1 MSTVPFNPLFR
12 LSSQPWSALDGL
24 GPVAAEALARILSGE
39 PAERVLDRTLRAHR
53 ELSREGR
60 QALKEAVFNVGLW
73 RRRLAFL
80 LGSEEVSPR
89 ALLFALLHGLGG
101 VPAADAASWAGLEA
115 PVPLR
120 TGEPPSLAL
129 RASLP
134 DWLADH
140 LSRELGPEAEDFCA
154 HLNVPG
160 PITLRVNPA
169 RMSREALA
177 ARLASE
183 GVATRPGSW
192 SPLALQVEG
201 PRPNL
206 YGLASL
212 REGLFEV
219 QDEGSQL
226 LGLLVE
232 ARPGET
238 VLDLCAGAGGK
249 TLQLGAAMA
258 DSGRLLAYD
267 PDPERLDRLQQRASR
282 AGLTRVHVLRTPPAP
297 GLGADRVLADV
308 PCSELGSLRRGP
320 DLRFRLT
327 PDVLSR
333 FIPTQRDILAQAAD
347 AVRPGGRV
355 VYATCTVNRAENQ
368 DVVADFLRAR
378 PDFRLVPPGSGW
390 LPAACVQDGFLFV
403 TPHRHGTDG
412 FFAAVLERANAAG

>member
-1 MSTVPFNPLFR
+1 ME
-12 LSSQPWSALDGL
+12 GL
-24 GPVAAEALARILSGE
+24 GPVVSDALARVLSGD

-53 ELSREGR
+53 DLSRDGR

-73 RRRLAFL
+73 RRRLGFL
-80 LGSEEVSPR
+80 LDSPD
-89 ALLFALLHGLGG
+89 APPSQLLFALLHGLAG
-101 VPAADAASWAGLEA
+101 VPALDAASWAGLPA

-120 TGEPPSLAL
+120 TEAPPSLAL

-140 LSRELGPEAEDFCA
+140 FFRELGPEAEAFCA

-169 RMSREALA
+169 RISREALA

-183 GVATRPGSW
+183 GVTTRPGSW
-192 SPLALQVEG
+192 SPLALQVDG

-249 TLQLGAAMA
+249 TLQLGAAMN

-267 PDPERLDRLQQRASR
+267 PDAERLDRLQQRASR
-282 AGLTRVHVLRTPPAP
+282 AGLTRVQVLRTPPSA
-297 GLGADRVLADV
+297 GLNADRVLADA

-327 PDVLSR
+327 PDSLSR
-333 FIPTQRDILAQAAD
+333 YTAVQRDILARAGD
-347 AVRPGGRV
+347 VVRPGGRV

-368 DVVADFLRAR
+368 DVVADFLRSR
-378 PDFRLVPPGSGW
+378 PDFRVVTPGAGW
-390 LPAACVQDGFLFV
+390 LPDACLRDGFLFV

-412 FFAAVLERANAAG
+412 FFAAVLERSAEG

>member
-1 MSTVPFNPLFR
+1 M
-12 LSSQPWSALDGL
+12 
-24 GPVAAEALARILSGE
+24 GPIASEALARILSGD

-53 ELSREGR
+53 ELSRDGR

-80 LGSEEVSPR
+80 LGTGDASPP

-101 VPAADAASWAGLEA
+101 VPAPEAASWAGLEA

-140 LSRELGPEAEDFCA
+140 LTQELGPEAEDFCA

-169 RMSREALA
+169 RISREALA

-183 GVATRPGSW
+183 GVSTRPGSW

-320 DLRFRLT
+320 DLRFRLA

-333 FIPTQRDILAQAAD
+333 FIPTQRDILARAAD

-368 DVVADFLRAR
+368 DVVADFLRSR
-378 PDFRLVPPGSGW
+378 PDFRLAPPGAGW
-390 LPAACVQDGFLFV
+390 LPDACVQDGFLFV

>member
-1 MSTVPFNPLFR
+1 MS
-12 LSSQPWSALDGL
+12 
-24 GPVAAEALARILSGE
+24 EALARVLSGD

-53 ELSREGR
+53 DLSREGR

-73 RRRLAFL
+73 RRRLGFL
-80 LGSEEVSPR
+80 LDSADPSPSQ
-89 ALLFALLHGLGG
+89 LLFALLHGLVG

-120 TGEPPSLAL
+120 TGTPPSLAL

-140 LSRELGPEAEDFCA
+140 FARELGTEAEDFCA

-169 RMSREALA
+169 RISREALA
-177 ARLASE
+177 SRLASE
-183 GVATRPGSW
+183 GVSTRPGAW
-192 SPLALQVEG
+192 SPLALHVDG

-206 YGLASL
+206 YALPSL

-226 LGLLVE
+226 LGLLLE

-249 TLQLGAAMA
+249 TLQLGAAMK

-267 PDPERLDRLQQRASR
+267 PDAERLDRLQQRASR
-282 AGLTRVHVLRTPPAP
+282 AGLNRVQVLRTPPSP
-297 GLGADRVLADV
+297 GLNADRVLADA

-327 PDVLSR
+327 PDSLSR
-333 FIPTQRDILAQAAD
+333 YTAIQRDILALAGD
-347 AVRPGGRV
+347 VVRPGGRV

-368 DVVADFLRAR
+368 DVVADFLGSR
-378 PDFRLVPPGSGW
+378 PDFRAVTPGAGW
-390 LPAACVQDGFLFV
+390 LPDACLQDGFLLV

-412 FFAAVLERANAAG
+412 FFAAVLERSTAG

>member
-1 MSTVPFNPLFR
+1 MS
-12 LSSQPWSALDGL
+12 
-24 GPVAAEALARILSGE
+24 EALGRVLSGD

-53 ELSREGR
+53 DLSREGR

-73 RRRLAFL
+73 RRRLGFL
-80 LGSEEVSPR
+80 LDSQDASPSQ
-89 ALLFALLHGLGG
+89 LLFALLHGFVG
-101 VPAADAASWAGLEA
+101 VPASDAAAWAGLPA

-120 TGEPPSLAL
+120 TEVPPSLAL

-140 LSRELGPEAEDFCA
+140 FSRELGAEAEDFCA

-169 RMSREALA
+169 RISREALA
-177 ARLASE
+177 SRLVSE
-183 GVATRPGSW
+183 GIATRPGSW
-192 SPLALQVEG
+192 SPLALHVDG

-232 ARPGET
+232 AQPGET

-249 TLQLGAAMA
+249 TLQLGAAMN

-267 PDPERLDRLQQRASR
+267 PDAERLDRLQQRASR
-282 AGLTRVHVLRTPPAP
+282 AGLTRVQVLRTPPVP
-297 GLGADRVLADV
+297 GLNADRVLADA

-327 PDVLSR
+327 PDSLSQH
-333 FIPTQRDILAQAAD
+333 TAVQRDILARAGD
-347 AVRPGGRV
+347 VVRPGGRV
-355 VYATCTVNRAENQ
+355 VYATCTVNRAENR
-368 DVVADFLRAR
+368 DVIADFLRSR
-378 PDFRLVPPGSGW
+378 PDFRAITPGSGW
-390 LPAACVQDGFLFV
+390 LPDACVQEGFLFV

-412 FFAAVLERANAAG
+412 FFAAVLERGAEG

>member
-1 MSTVPFNPLFR
+1 MSTVPFNPISR
-12 LSSQPWSALDGL
+12 LAAQPWSALGGL
-24 GPVAAEALARILSGE
+24 APIVSGAVARILSGD
-39 PAERVLDRTLRAHR
+39 PAERVLDRTLRSHR
-53 ELSREGR
+53 DLSREGR

-73 RRRLAFL
+73 RQRLAFL
-80 LGSEEVSPR
+80 LDSEDATP
-89 ALLFALLHGLGG
+89 AQLLFALLHGLAG
-101 VPAADAASWAGLEA
+101 VPAPEAAAWSGLDA

-140 LSRELGPEAEDFCA
+140 FSQELGPEAEDFCA

-169 RMSREALA
+169 RLSREALA

-183 GVATRPGSW
+183 GVATRPGTW
-192 SPLALQVEG
+192 SPLALHVDG

-206 YGLASL
+206 YALESL

-232 ARPGET
+232 PQPGET

-249 TLQLGAAMA
+249 TLQLGAAMR
-258 DSGRLLAYD
+258 DQGRLMAYD
-267 PDPERLDRLQQRASR
+267 PDAERLDRLQQRSSR
-282 AGLTRVHVLRTPPAP
+282 AGLTRVQILRTLPAP

-333 FIPTQRDILAQAAD
+333 FIPTQRDILARAGD
-347 AVRPGGRV
+347 VVRPGGRV

-368 DVVADFLRAR
+368 DVVADFLRSR
-378 PDFRLVPPGSGW
+378 PDFRAVRPGAGW
-390 LPAACVQDGFLFV
+390 LPDSCVQDGFLLV

-412 FFAAVLERANAAG
+412 FFAAVLERSESAG

>member
-1 MSTVPFNPLFR
+1 MASD
-12 LSSQPWSALDGL
+12 ALGR
-24 GPVAAEALARILSGE
+24 VLSGD
-39 PAERVLDRTLRAHR
+39 PAERVLDRTLRSHR
-53 ELSREGR
+53 DLTRDGR
-60 QALKEAVFNVGLW
+60 RALKEAVFNVGLW
-73 RRRLAFL
+73 RRRLGFL
-80 LGSEEVSPR
+80 LDAPDASPSQ
-89 ALLFALLHGLGG
+89 LLFALLHGLGG
-101 VPAADAASWAGLEA
+101 VPAPEAAAWAGLDA

-120 TGEPPSLAL
+120 TDTPPSLAL

-140 LSRELGPEAEDFCA
+140 LTRELGPEAEAFCA

-169 RMSREALA
+169 RLSRDALA
-177 ARLASE
+177 ARLSSE
-183 GVATRPGSW
+183 GVATRPGAW
-192 SPLALQVEG
+192 SPLALHVDG

-206 YGLASL
+206 YALPSL

-249 TLQLGAAMA
+249 TLQLGASMEN
-258 DSGRLLAYD
+258 SGRLMAYD
-267 PDPERLDRLQQRASR
+267 PDAERLDRLQQRASR
-282 AGLTRVHVLRTPPAP
+282 AGLTRVQVLRTPPSA

-327 PDVLSR
+327 PDSLSR
-333 FIPTQRDILAQAAD
+333 FTSTQRDILALAA
-347 AVRPGGRV
+347 ACVRPGGRV

-368 DVVADFLRAR
+368 DVVADFLRSR
-378 PDFRLVPPGSGW
+378 PDFHWVQPGAGW
-390 LPAACVQDGFLFV
+390 LPPACVQDGFLLV

-412 FFAAVLERANAAG
+412 FFAAVLERGAAG

>member
-1 MSTVPFNPLFR
+1 MS
-12 LSSQPWSALDGL
+12 D
-24 GPVAAEALARILSGE
+24 ALARVLSGD

-53 ELSREGR
+53 DLSREGR

-73 RRRLAFL
+73 RRRLGFL
-80 LGSEEVSPR
+80 LDSQDASPSQ
-89 ALLFALLHGLGG
+89 LLFALLHGLVG
-101 VPAADAASWAGLEA
+101 VPASEAAAWAGLPS

-120 TGEPPSLAL
+120 TEVPPSLAL

-140 LSRELGPEAEDFCA
+140 FSRELGAEAEDFCA

-169 RMSREALA
+169 RISREALA
-177 ARLASE
+177 SRLASE

-192 SPLALQVEG
+192 SPLALHVDG

-206 YGLASL
+206 YGLDSL

-249 TLQLGAAMA
+249 TLQLGAAMN

-267 PDPERLDRLQQRASR
+267 PDAERLDRLQQRASR
-282 AGLTRVHVLRTPPAP
+282 AGLTRVQVLRTPPTQ
-297 GLGADRVLADV
+297 GLNADRVLADA

-327 PDVLSR
+327 PDSLSQY
-333 FIPTQRDILAQAAD
+333 TAVQRDILARAGD
-347 AVRPGGRV
+347 VVRPGGRV

-368 DVVADFLRAR
+368 DVVADFLRSR
-378 PDFRLVPPGSGW
+378 PDFRAVTPGAGW
-390 LPAACVQDGFLFV
+390 LPDACRQDGFLFV

-412 FFAAVLERANAAG
+412 FFAAVLERGSVG

>member
-1 MSTVPFNPLFR
+1 MSR
-12 LSSQPWSALDGL
+12 LTSQPWAALQGL
-24 GPVAAEALARILSGE
+24 GPVVSEALARVLSGD

-53 ELSREGR
+53 DLSREGR

-73 RRRLAFL
+73 RRRLGFL
-80 LGSEEVSPR
+80 LASPD
-89 ALLFALLHGLGG
+89 ASPSQLLFALLHGLVG
-101 VPAADAASWAGLEA
+101 VPASDAASWAGLEA
-115 PVPLR
+115 PLPLR
-120 TGEPPSLAL
+120 TGTPPSLAL

-140 LSRELGPEAEDFCA
+140 FSRELGAEAEDFCA
-154 HLNVPG
+154 RLNVPG

-169 RMSREALA
+169 RISREALA
-177 ARLASE
+177 SRLASE
-183 GVATRPGSW
+183 GVTTRPGSW
-192 SPLALQVEG
+192 SPLALHIDG

-226 LGLLVE
+226 LGLLVD
-232 ARPGET
+232 AQPGET

-249 TLQLGAAMA
+249 TLQLGAAMK

-267 PDPERLDRLQQRASR
+267 PDAERLDRLQQRASR
-282 AGLTRVHVLRTPPAP
+282 AGLTRVQVLRTPPAP
-297 GLGADRVLADV
+297 GLNVDRVLADA

-327 PDVLSR
+327 PDSLSQY
-333 FIPTQRDILAQAAD
+333 TAVQRDILARAAD
-347 AVRPGGRV
+347 VVRPGGRV
-355 VYATCTVNRAENQ
+355 VYATCTLNRAENQ
-368 DVVADFLRAR
+368 DVVADFLRSR
-378 PDFRLVPPGSGW
+378 PDFRAVTPGAGW
-390 LPAACVQDGFLFV
+390 LPDACLQEGFLLV

-412 FFAAVLERANAAG
+412 FFAAVLERRTEG

>member
-1 MSTVPFNPLFR
+1 M
-12 LSSQPWSALDGL
+12 
-24 GPVAAEALARILSGE
+24 GPVVSDALARVLSGD

-53 ELSREGR
+53 DLSRDGR

-73 RRRLAFL
+73 RRRLGFL
-80 LGSEEVSPR
+80 LGSPDALPSQ
-89 ALLFALLHGLGG
+89 LLFALLHGLVG
-101 VPAADAASWAGLEA
+101 VPAPEAASWAGLPA

-120 TGEPPSLAL
+120 MEPPPSLAL

-140 LSRELGPEAEDFCA
+140 FARELGPEAEDFCA

-169 RMSREALA
+169 RISREALA
-177 ARLASE
+177 SRLAAE

-192 SPLALQVEG
+192 SPLSLHVDG

-249 TLQLGAAMA
+249 TLQLGAAMN
-258 DSGRLLAYD
+258 DSGKLLAYD
-267 PDPERLDRLQQRASR
+267 PDAERLDRLQQRASR
-282 AGLTRVHVLRTPPAP
+282 AGLTRVQVLRTPPSA
-297 GLGADRVLADV
+297 GLNVDRVLADV

-320 DLRFRLT
+320 DLRFRLS

-333 FIPTQRDILAQAAD
+333 DTVVQRDILARAGD
-347 AVRPGGRV
+347 VVRPGGRV

-368 DVVADFLRAR
+368 DVVADFLRSR
-378 PDFRLVPPGSGW
+378 PDFRAVTPGAGW
-390 LPAACVQDGFLFV
+390 LPDACVQDGFLFV

-412 FFAAVLERANAAG
+412 FFAAVLEHSSEG